1 MTDMP
6 PSLLLAIIAVA
17 ASLYVWRKIQRS
29 FVQLRADYRRMGR
42 DFNRAAREAQN
53 YRIASENAS
62 DGLVVQAMDGK
73 IIWMNPAYCHMMGRP
88 AHQMIGRHP
97 FSFAIPQ
104 AERPN
109 AKDEQAFRFDAR
121 TIETDSLALHRSKRG
136 DRSLFWNQINV
147 SHHIAPDGTKTI
159 ILVCRD
165 VTEQIIKE
173 KKLKDTHG
181 HAAGDAVLK
190 YVATQLQSV
199 LRKSNLVA
207 RIGSDEFIVACPG
220 LRNTGEMLTIGGAL
234 SEFVV
239 PPLRWNDRIITCGIS
254 IGASLSSPQ
263 MTDADELLKQS
274 DFALYDVKRK
284 GRGKVIAYDDQLNLR
299 HTRERGLASDLKQAS
314 LHNQLSVTF
323 QPTMDAHTGAL
334 MGLETQAFW
343 DHPDLGRLRHQDFAN
358 VAQQT
363 GLSGDI
369 GFQAM
374 DAAIQLLHDLH
385 RAGNATVTI
394 GFNATPDCLAHPQ
407 FQQRLMAKT
416 AKHNVAPTD
425 LTICFSEAS
434 IHSENKRETSQND
447 TIVALNQLGFY
458 SADTVWRRACWPWPA
473 RKTTHPRR

>member
-73 IIWMNPAYCHMMGRP
+73 IIWVNPAYCHMMGRP

-121 TIETDSLALHRSKRG
+121 TIETDSLALHRNQRG
-136 DRSLFWNQINV
+136 DRSLFWNQINT
-147 SHHIAPDGTKTI
+147 SHHIAPDGTETI

-199 LRKSNLVA
+199 LRKSNPSCAKAILS
-207 RIGSDEFIVACPG
+207 R
-220 LRNTGEMLTIGGAL
+220 AL
-234 SEFVV
+234 AAMN
-239 PPLRWNDRIITCGIS
+239 L
-254 IGASLSSPQ
+254 LSP
-263 MTDADELLKQS
+263 APVC
-274 DFALYDVKRK
+274 A
-284 GRGKVIAYDDQLNLR
+284 
-299 HTRERGLASDLKQAS
+299 
-314 LHNQLSVTF
+314 
-323 QPTMDAHTGAL
+323 
-334 MGLETQAFW
+334 TQAK
-343 DHPDLGRLRHQDFAN
+343 
-358 VAQQT
+358 
-363 GLSGDI
+363 
-369 GFQAM
+369 
-374 DAAIQLLHDLH
+374 
-385 RAGNATVTI
+385 
-394 GFNATPDCLAHPQ
+394 C
-407 FQQRLMAKT
+407 
-416 AKHNVAPTD
+416 
-425 LTICFSEAS
+425 
-434 IHSENKRETSQND
+434 
-447 TIVALNQLGFY
+447 
-458 SADTVWRRACWPWPA
+458 
-473 RKTTHPRR
+473 

>member
-1 MTDMP
+1 
-6 PSLLLAIIAVA
+6 
-17 ASLYVWRKIQRS
+17 
-29 FVQLRADYRRMGR
+29 MGH

-73 IIWMNPAYCHMMGRP
+73 IIWVNPAYCHMMGRP

-109 AKDEQAFRFDAR
+109 AKNEQAFRFDAR
-121 TIETDSLALHRSKRG
+121 TIETDSLSLHRNQRG
-136 DRSLFWNQINV
+136 DRSLFWNQINT
-147 SHHIAPDGTKTI
+147 SHHIAPDGTETI

-181 HAAGDAVLK
+181 NAAGNAVLK

-207 RIGSDEFIVACPG
+207 RIGGDEFIVACPS

-234 SEFVV
+234 SESVV

-274 DFALYDVKRK
+274 DFALYDVKCK

-299 HTRERGLASDLKQAS
+299 HTREHGLASDLKQAS

-334 MGLETQAFW
+334 MGL
-343 DHPDLGRLRHQDFAN
+343 
-358 VAQQT
+358 
-363 GLSGDI
+363 
-369 GFQAM
+369 
-374 DAAIQLLHDLH
+374 
-385 RAGNATVTI
+385 
-394 GFNATPDCLAHPQ
+394 
-407 FQQRLMAKT
+407 
-416 AKHNVAPTD
+416 
-425 LTICFSEAS
+425 
-434 IHSENKRETSQND
+434 
-447 TIVALNQLGFY
+447 
-458 SADTVWRRACWPWPA
+458 
-473 RKTTHPRR
+473 